1 MSELKALWKL
11 AFPIVISQ
19 IGFVSMGLV
28 DTLIVGPMGP
38 EALSAMSLGN
48 TFFFGILIFGLGTIM
63 ALDSWVS
70 QAFGAN
76 DLEGCSVGLVQ
87 GIWLAVGLWPI
98 LVLAMMA
105 TPTVLRLCGYEPAM
119 IELMEVYLDPL
130 RWGVLPAL
138 LFKTYR
144 CALAAVD
151 VTKPLVVAAV
161 LANLAN
167 WGLDVWFIEG
177 GLGLP
182 ALGVEG
188 VAWATTACRLVL
200 FAPLFITVH
209 WGSRFR
215 HYPRPSLAP
224 DPAVLKT
231 LWRVGLPI
239 GLQYGIE
246 VGCFSGA
253 AVLMGLKGTVP
264 LAAHQVALN
273 VAALLFMVP
282 MGIGAAAAVRTGQA
296 WGAGSLDGVRRAGW
310 AAIHSGLA
318 FAVLSAT
325 VLSFG
330 RNEIVALYRVDP
342 EIFLLA
348 VDFLLIAAVFQLGD
362 AIQAISLGVLRGLGD
377 TRVPFFIVMAGYGLA
392 AAPIGITGAFYWT
405 DDPRWIWYGLATGL
419 FVVAAALILRFWSIT
434 RQAQHPQ
441 DRDAARDPGPWS
453 SPA

>member
-1 MSELKALWKL
+1 MSELRALWKL

-105 TPTVLRLCGYEPAM
+105 TPSLLRVCGYEPAM

-167 WGLDVWFIEG
+167 WGLDVWFIHG
-177 GLGLP
+177 GMGLP

-200 FAPLFITVH
+200 FAPLFLTVH
-209 WGSRFR
+209 LGPRFR
-215 HYPRPSLAP
+215 HYPRPSLGP
-224 DPAVLKT
+224 DLAVLKS
-231 LWRVGLPI
+231 LWKVGLPI

-253 AVLMGLKGTVP
+253 AVLMGLKGAVP
-264 LAAHQVALN
+264 LAAHQVAQN

-296 WGAGSLDGVRRAGW
+296 RGAGSAEGVRRAGW
-310 AAIHSGLA
+310 AAIYSGLG
-318 FAVLSAT
+318 FAALSAT
-325 VLSFG
+325 LLALG
-330 RNEIVALYRVDP
+330 RHEIVALYRVAP
-342 EIFLLA
+342 EIFLLS

-377 TRVPFFIVMAGYGLA
+377 TRVPFFIVLAGYGLA
-392 AAPIGITGAFYWT
+392 AAPIGIGGAFYWT
-405 DDPRWIWYGLATGL
+405 DDPRWIWYGIATGL
-419 FVVAAALILRFWSIT
+419 FVVAVALVVRFWAIT
-434 RQAQHPQ
+434 RQAQQPR
-441 DRDAARDPGPWS
+441 DRDSTRDPGPWS
-453 SPA
+453 APA

>member
-1 MSELKALWKL
+1 VSEFKALWKL
-11 AFPIVISQ
+11 ALPIVISQ
-19 IGFVSMGLV
+19 VGFVSMGLV
-28 DTLIVGPMGP
+28 DTLLVGPLGS

-63 ALDSWVS
+63 ALDTWVS
-70 QAFGAN
+70 QSWGAGN
-76 DLEGCSVGLVQ
+76 LEGCSVGLVQ
-87 GIWLAVGLWPI
+87 GIWLALGLWPL
-98 LVLAMMA
+98 LVLAMFA
-105 TPTVLRLCGYEPAM
+105 APPLLRICGYEPAM
-119 IELMEVYLDPL
+119 VDLMEVYLGPL

-177 GLGLP
+177 GFGLP
-182 ALGVEG
+182 PLGVNG

-200 FAPLFITVH
+200 FAPLFFAVH
-209 WGSRFR
+209 LSGRFS
-215 HYPRPSLAP
+215 HFPRPSLAP
-224 DPAVLKT
+224 SAKVLKS
-231 LWRVGLPI
+231 LWALGLPI

-273 VAALLFMVP
+273 IAALLFMVP
-282 MGIGAAAAVRTGQA
+282 MGIGAAGAVRTGQA
-296 WGAGSLDGVRRAGW
+296 WGAGSLDGARRAGW
-310 AAIHSGLA
+310 AAIFSGLG

-325 VLSFG
+325 ILALG
-330 RNEIVALYRVDP
+330 REDIVELYRVEP
-342 EIFLLA
+342 AIFLLA
-348 VDFLLIAAVFQLGD
+348 VDFLLVAAVFQIGD
-362 AIQAISLGVLRGLGD
+362 AVQAISLGVLRGLGD
-377 TRVPFFIVMAGYGLA
+377 TRAPFFIVLAGYGLT
-392 AAPIGITGAFYWT
+392 AAPLGVGGAFYWT

-419 FVVAAALILRFWSIT
+419 IVVAIVLVLRFIWLLRT
-434 RQAQHPQ
+434 VQPPGN
-441 DRDAARDPGPWS
+441 RDGSRDPGPWAVPS
-453 SPA
+453 